1 MSMSMLKNG
10 GFQMTT
16 TPTIEVANQNQK
28 QAFNRNSLAG
38 ESSLDFK
45 LATLRNEM
53 VILIIN
59 SALKSSKLTAV
70 A

>member
-28 QAFNRNSLAG
+28 QAFNRNSLGG

-53 VILIIN
+53 VIKKVHN
-59 SALKSSKLTAV
+59 NF
-70 A
+70 